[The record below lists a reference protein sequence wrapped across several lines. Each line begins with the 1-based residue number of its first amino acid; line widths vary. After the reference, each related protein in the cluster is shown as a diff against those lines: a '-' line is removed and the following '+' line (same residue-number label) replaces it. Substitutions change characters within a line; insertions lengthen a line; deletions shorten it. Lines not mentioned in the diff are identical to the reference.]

1 MDPGDNDG
9 GGGAVR
15 ERGVKQLCWYG
26 SHFHFLNGFFSL
38 LCLRFRSQLRGYRCS
53 FSQTCFLG
61 SVAFHLSFGLAK
73 CDVVYVR

>member
-15 ERGVKQLCWYG
+15 ERGVKQLHWYG

-38 LCLRFRSQLRGYRCS
+38 LCFALDHNYGVIVAPFPKLVFGFGCLPPVFRFGEM
-53 FSQTCFLG
+53 
-61 SVAFHLSFGLAK
+61 
-73 CDVVYVR
+73 